1 MQKRSRRS
9 KIISILFVAVCLV
22 VAMFPVYW
30 MLNTSFKG
38 QAEIYQKVPTFFPQR
53 FTLEGYDYLVSKTPF
68 LTGIKN
74 SFIIAMVVSLFSI
87 FISYP
92 AAYAVARLRFRGR
105 SLLSRCILFG
115 YLVPTSVLY
124 IPLFMLVSK
133 VGLSN
138 TITGLMLIYPTFTLP
153 YAAWM
158 LIPYIRSIPYDIEE
172 AAIVDGCNRIGSM
185 YKIVFPLAIPGIVST
200 FIFTFAL
207 CWGEY
212 LYSLVNINSTE
223 MKTFPVIISNLI
235 YGDIYPWGQIMAGGI
250 LAGIPIL
257 VVYMLASNFLV
268 GGTTAGGVK
277 Q

>member
-1 MQKRSRRS
+1 
-9 KIISILFVAVCLV
+9 
-22 VAMFPVYW
+22 
-30 MLNTSFKG
+30 
-38 QAEIYQKVPTFFPQR
+38 
-53 FTLEGYDYLVSKTPF
+53 
-68 LTGIKN
+68 
-74 SFIIAMVVSLFSI
+74 
-87 FISYP
+87 
-92 AAYAVARLRFRGR
+92 
-105 SLLSRCILFG
+105 
-115 YLVPTSVLY
+115 
-124 IPLFMLVSK
+124 MLVSK